1 MSFYKK
7 KRMKIGPPCDL
18 SKITYN
24 FMDGFLYSRIVYWM
38 IPGDTLEILRDFNR
52 KRINERKNYFGGT

>member
-1 MSFYKK
+1 
-7 KRMKIGPPCDL
+7 MKIGPPCDL